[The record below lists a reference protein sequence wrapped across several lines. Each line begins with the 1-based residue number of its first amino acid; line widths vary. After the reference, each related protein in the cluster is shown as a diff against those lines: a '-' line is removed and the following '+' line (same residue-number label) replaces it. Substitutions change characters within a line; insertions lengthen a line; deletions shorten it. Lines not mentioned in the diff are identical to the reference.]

1 MNLKTGLSLFYFPG
15 CNPYFISVF
24 CCCLFFYQKNF
35 KFSNKTFA
43 GLIHCNSMQY
53 TNFALLESWDENLND
68 EKKCKK
74 FYKNK

>member
-1 MNLKTGLSLFYFPG
+1 
-15 CNPYFISVF
+15 
-24 CCCLFFYQKNF
+24 
-35 KFSNKTFA
+35 
-43 GLIHCNSMQY
+43 MQY